1 MYGLY
6 GEYGADCDYCGQQQ
20 RKGRFEDLFRGA
32 PPFPYMLSFCLHSTM
47 INNSALIIK
56 AAKVKV
62 WLIFF
67 GLFPFLLK
75 REEGSYTFPS
85 LFFMV
90 FSTALSIFS

>member
-1 MYGLY
+1 
-6 GEYGADCDYCGQQQ
+6 
-20 RKGRFEDLFRGA
+20 
-32 PPFPYMLSFCLHSTM
+32 M
-47 INNSALIIK
+47 INNTALIIK

-67 GLFPFLLK
+67 GLLPFLLK

-90 FSTALSIFS
+90 FSTALSVFS

>member
-1 MYGLY
+1 MAFTANMAPTVTIAASSSARAVLR
-6 GEYGADCDYCGQQQ
+6 A
-20 RKGRFEDLFRGA
+20 LFRGA
-32 PPFPYMLSFCLHSTM
+32 PPFPYMLSFCFHSTM
-47 INNSALIIK
+47 INNTALIIK

>member
-1 MYGLY
+1 
-6 GEYGADCDYCGQQQ
+6 
-20 RKGRFEDLFRGA
+20 
-32 PPFPYMLSFCLHSTM
+32 M
-47 INNSALIIK
+47 INNAALIIK

-67 GLFPFLLK
+67 GLLPFLLK